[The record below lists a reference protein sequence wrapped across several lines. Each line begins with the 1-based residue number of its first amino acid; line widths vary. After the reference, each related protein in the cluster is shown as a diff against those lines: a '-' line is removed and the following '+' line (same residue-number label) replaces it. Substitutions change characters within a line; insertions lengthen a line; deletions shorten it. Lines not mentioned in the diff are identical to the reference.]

1 VKREACRIAATMPT
15 PPPAAL
21 ATLAGLV
28 VKSGVHLG
36 GLSEAQ
42 RAWALGVAAQ
52 GLPHGPGVSEAQ
64 ANARL
69 KAALAAEAAFLD
81 TDHVELRR
89 WLVDT
94 GWWRRDGFGRCY
106 ERVPA
111 DALPPGL
118 RPLAEALADIDL
130 PAWVAALRQAHRAER
145 ERRRQS
151 WSQG

>member
-1 VKREACRIAATMPT
+1 MPT
-15 PPPAAL
+15 PPQAAL

-42 RAWALGVAAQ
+42 RAWALG
-52 GLPHGPGVSEAQ
+52 GVSEAQ

-69 KAALAAEAAFLD
+69 KSALAAEAAFLD

-118 RPLAEALADIDL
+118 RPQAEALAGIDL

-151 WSQG
+151 WGQG

>member
-1 VKREACRIAATMPT
+1 MPV
-15 PPPAAL
+15 PPLASPAAVAAP
-21 ATLAGLV
+21 ATLAALV

-69 KAALAAEAAFLD
+69 KAALGAEAAFLD

-94 GWWRRDGFGRCY
+94 GWWKRDGFGRCY

-111 DALPPGL
+111 DALPANL
-118 RPLAEALADIDL
+118 RPLDEVLAGLDL
-130 PAWVAALRQAHRAER
+130 PAWVAARREAHRAER
-145 ERRRQS
+145 DKRRQA
-151 WSQG
+151 WSTT